1 MLGRRDQEEHAVV
14 LLGFA
19 ELPKTK
25 QLIGVSLD
33 VASLQRFDGGDD
45 ELNAGFILEVFELCL
60 NIAPAFSR
68 HDAGLIDH
76 PAAQRGKVEG
86 KRKRRHAEEE
96 GQRQRRG
103 PRQAVIAGSKAQKR
117 SGLHVRMSALPR
129 RKAQVP
135 QNFTC
140 GGFSEPSLAV
150 NSAIGL
156 LPEKAVFAQRT
167 VGNVRSAVL

>member
-117 SGLHVRMSALPR
+117 SGLHVRATSPAGSSA
-129 RKAQVP
+129 

-156 LPEKAVFAQRT
+156 LPEKAVFAQST
-167 VGNVRSAVL
+167 VGNV

>member
-19 ELPKTK
+19 ELPKPK

-45 ELNAGFILEVFELCL
+45 KLNPRLILEVFELCL
-60 NIAPAFSR
+60 NIAPAFSC

-86 KRKRRHAEEE
+86 EHKRRQAEEE
-96 GQRQRRG
+96 GQRESRS
-103 PRQAVIAGSKAQKR
+103 PRPAVIAGSKAQKR
-117 SGLHVRMSALPR
+117 SGLHARISELPR
-129 RKAQVP
+129 RQAHVLRISLVAAF
-135 QNFTC
+135 QN
-140 GGFSEPSLAV
+140 L
-150 NSAIGL
+150 
-156 LPEKAVFAQRT
+156 
-167 VGNVRSAVL
+167 RSQ